1 MTGKS
6 VLNWYD
12 GNAVDME
19 DRMVKRRITL
29 TGQQLADLESQQAV
43 LKTQLQRSNNR
54 VAELETGLDEIK
66 KLASRKKSTKVHP
79 ELCGSIVS
87 LVDIIIN
94 PPVKKRV
101 TEHTHPG
108 AP

>member
-12 GNAVDME
+12 NNAVYME

-29 TGQQLADLESQQAV
+29 TGQELADLEGQQTF
-43 LKTQLQRSNNR
+43 LKTQLERSNDR
-54 VAELETGLDEIK
+54 VQELETGLGKIK
-66 KLASRKKSTKVHP
+66 KLVTRKASAKAHP

-87 LVDIIIN
+87 LVDITIN
-94 PPVKKRV
+94 PPVTKRIS
-101 TEHTHPG
+101 EHTP
-108 AP
+108 P